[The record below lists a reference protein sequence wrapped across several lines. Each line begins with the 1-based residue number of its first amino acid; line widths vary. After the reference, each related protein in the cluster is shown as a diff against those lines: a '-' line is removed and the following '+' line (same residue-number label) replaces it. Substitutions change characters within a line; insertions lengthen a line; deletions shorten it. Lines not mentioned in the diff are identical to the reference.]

1 MKKVLFFALAAGVAL
16 AACTKNEVRP
26 VEVDQEITFQAV
38 VDKAATKA
46 GTFDN
51 SATYPTDRPFGTV
64 AYLEPANEGG
74 TAGVH
79 IPLSEVKYSN
89 YYWSTADAYYW
100 PVQGSLSFMSY
111 SPYKYQESGSTD
123 QVGVAAEYNKLTI
136 STYNVAAHQE
146 TDLMVADIKKGQKAN
161 TTQDGGTWQ
170 KGVPTIFRHKLSQ
183 VVAIKFQTV
192 KTENPSEVK
201 DYANGHDGTENT
213 QEKMYDSGDQQY
225 FINEVSFKNTYFE
238 GSYVY
243 DGTGKAAT
251 ESWKKGSTSVEST
264 GWYKEATANSDGKFS
279 GGTFN
284 TTNNQNGGLNYL
296 LVLPQSFE
304 DPASAQ
310 TAPSLY
316 IKYTVRTYYKN
327 DVLANTAGS
336 YTDEVIE
343 TTVPLYNIH
352 AVKGEN
358 NTILHS
364 KWDMNKKITYTISL
378 TKQRIYW
385 DPKVEDWTPES
396 PSVSI

>member
-16 AACTKNEVRP
+16 AACTKNEVKP
-26 VEVDQEITFQAV
+26 VAVDQEITFQAV
-38 VDKAATKA
+38 VNKASTKA
-46 GTFDN
+46 MIDVT
-51 SATYPTDRPFGTV
+51 TYDTGNTFGTV
-64 AYLEPANEGG
+64 AYLEPAGG
-74 TAGVH
+74 ESAS
-79 IPLSEVKYSN
+79 IYIDKKEVEFN
-89 YYWSTADAYYW
+89 TTYWSTAQAYYW

-111 SPYKYQESGSTD
+111 SPFKYQESGSTD
-123 QVGVAAEYNKLTI
+123 NTELGFTHEYNKLKI
-136 STYNVAAHQE
+136 ADYNVASHQE
-146 TDLMVADIKKGQKAN
+146 TDLMVAEIQKGQKAN
-161 TTQDGGTWQ
+161 STQHGEWQ
-170 KGVPTIFRHKLSQ
+170 KGVPTIFHHKLSQ
-183 VVAIKFQTV
+183 IVAINFQTV

-201 DYANGHDGTENT
+201 DYANGHDGTEDT

-243 DGTGKAAT
+243 DGTGEAAT
-251 ESWKKGSTSVEST
+251 ESWEKGSTSVEST
-264 GWYKEATANSDGKFS
+264 GWYKETTANSSGKFS

-296 LVLPQSFE
+296 LVLPQEFE
-304 DPASAQ
+304 NPTSA
-310 TAPSLY
+310 TTIPSLY

-343 TTVPLYNIH
+343 TTIPLYNIH

-385 DPKVEDWTPES
+385 DPSVVDWTPES